1 MANHLIT
8 NALLRPHG
16 TNNPYNT
23 LLGESAVYNNPSVSM
38 YNAQG
43 VLEFLS
49 NFSSENSIFCGL
61 FWPIPFFFF
70 FFFSS
75 FYFFSPHAHTLFFL
89 EPGTKKRFSPLPFI
103 SMHLSI
109 FQMLFFHEQSSSLWK
124 TFVSFTQS
132 IHSILILIFFF
143 FSLLAFVLFW
153 TCVCVCVCV
162 CSVRHIHSSL
172 CCQCI
177 SLLNHSFQKQ
187 EHRWR

>member
-61 FWPIPFFFF
+61 FWPISFFFF
-70 FFFSS
+70 FLPFS
-75 FYFFSPHAHTLFFL
+75 FSLPTHTHFFFL
-89 EPGTKKRFSPLPFI
+89 ELGTKKDPLPF
-103 SMHLSI
+103 LS
-109 FQMLFFHEQSSSLWK
+109 F
-124 TFVSFTQS
+124 
-132 IHSILILIFFF
+132 
-143 FSLLAFVLFW
+143 
-153 TCVCVCVCV
+153 
-162 CSVRHIHSSL
+162 
-172 CCQCI
+172 QCI
-177 SLLNHSFQKQ
+177 FPSSRCYFSMSDQIHFERLLSVFLKAFIVF
-187 EHRWR
+187 

>member
-61 FWPIPFFFF
+61 FWPISFFFF
-70 FFFSS
+70 FL
-75 FYFFSPHAHTLFFL
+75 FFSPHTHTLVFF
-89 EPGTKKRFSPLPFI
+89 GTGHKKKNPLPFLSFQCI
-103 SMHLSI
+103 VPFSGGFFSMSN
-109 FQMLFFHEQSSSLWK
+109 K
-124 TFVSFTQS
+124 
-132 IHSILILIFFF
+132 IHFERPSVLLKAFIVVLILITFYFNF
-143 FSLLAFVLFW
+143 LTFVLFW
-153 TCVCVCVCV
+153 SCVC
-162 CSVRHIHSSL
+162 I
-172 CCQCI
+172 
-177 SLLNHSFQKQ
+177 LLDVSIPLFVVSAFPC
-187 EHRWR
+187 

>member
-61 FWPIPFFFF
+61 FWPI
-70 FFFSS
+70 S
-75 FYFFSPHAHTLFFL
+75 LFFL
-89 EPGTKKRFSPLPFI
+89 PFSFSLPTYTHTF
-103 SMHLSI
+103 
-109 FQMLFFHEQSSSLWK
+109 FFLFFNWAQKKISSP
-124 TFVSFTQS
+124 SFHFNAS
-132 IHSILILIFFF
+132 FHLPDAIFP
-143 FSLLAFVLFW
+143 
-153 TCVCVCVCV
+153 
-162 CSVRHIHSSL
+162 
-172 CCQCI
+172 
-177 SLLNHSFQKQ
+177 
-187 EHRWR
+187 